1 MQPSLP
7 FERVH
12 LILGNDLAG
21 DKVVVNGVVTEK
33 PYLEQ
38 SPESCWLK
46 EVSQNPVYHFTKNGV
61 SVRNWRPLNVPVED
75 DWTVKHQIVVPKS
88 CRQEIL
94 SMAHETPLAGH
105 MGVTKTCHK
114 ICNHFYLLSL
124 RKDEWNFGDLVMP
137 VRWLGNPN
145 HTIPKARLQPILAV
159 QEPFRTI
166 LVDYQ
171 RVNAWI
177 WRSSFWSLST
187 RFLMFPHG
195 QIIFITILM
204 LAMLIL

>member
-21 DKVVVNGVVTEK
+21 DKAFVNGIVTEK
-33 PYLEQ
+33 PCLEQ

-46 EVSQNPVYHFTKNGV
+46 EVSRNPVYHFTKNGV
-61 SVRNWRPLNVPVED
+61 LVINWRPINVQVED

-94 SMAHETPLAGH
+94 SVAHETPLAGH
-105 MGVTKTCHK
+105 LGVTKTCQE
-114 ICNHFYLLSL
+114 ICIHFYLISPW
-124 RKDEWNFGDLVMP
+124 KDEWDFADRVMP
-137 VRWLGNPN
+137 VRWLGNR
-145 HTIPKARLQPILAV
+145 IILYQKPHYSPHQRSKRA
-159 QEPFRTI
+159 FRTI

-177 WRSSFWSLST
+177 WTSFFWSLST
-187 RFLMFPHG
+187 CFLISG
-195 QIIFITILM
+195 QIRFITILM